1 MRVRGDDRSFRPS
14 GEGRLFPGS
23 PKRMFGGRGLEG
35 LQMGGGIPLPG
46 EGMGPSRKKPP
57 PAAAPPPQAPF
68 KPISGRAGAGESLC
82 LSPLPL
88 QPWQSR
94 ISETVTAR
102 ARARTDRHPSG
113 SHNRAHTHTQQ
124 QTKGLDTLV
133 PSRPPSSRRGRGIP
147 SPAPLQGKLRAAS
160 CGGEGNLEPWREV
173 ARMEGVSRLPK
184 KAGPPPRSPP
194 RASGLPP
201 DCGGCGEDPGC
212 RGFPGRR
219 RSLSLA
225 SRLELTGPS

>member
-1 MRVRGDDRSFRPS
+1 MEGLQIGGGRGFPYPERGWGHPEKSPLLLPPLHLRFHSNQSVGGRGRGSPS
-14 GEGRLFPGS
+14 VFLPSPSNPGS
-23 PKRMFGGRGLEG
+23 PGSQRPS
-35 LQMGGGIPLPG
+35 QPG
-46 EGMGPSRKKPP
+46 H
-57 PAAAPPPQAPF
+57 
-68 KPISGRAGAGESLC
+68 
-82 LSPLPL
+82 
-88 QPWQSR
+88 
-94 ISETVTAR
+94 
-102 ARARTDRHPSG
+102 ARARTDTPAG
-113 SHNRAHTHTQQ
+113 LTIAHTPHIHSSKQRVWTP
-124 QTKGLDTLV
+124 LS
-133 PSRPPSSRRGRGIP
+133 PPAPPSSRRGRGIP

-160 CGGEGNLEPWREV
+160 CGGEGNLEPWRDV
-173 ARMEGVSRLPK
+173 ARMEGVSRLPQ